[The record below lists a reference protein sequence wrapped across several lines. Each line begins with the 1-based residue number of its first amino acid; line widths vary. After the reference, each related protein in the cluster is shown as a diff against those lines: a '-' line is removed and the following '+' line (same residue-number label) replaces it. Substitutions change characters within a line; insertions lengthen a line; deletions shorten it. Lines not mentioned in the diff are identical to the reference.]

1 MTTPQAIEP
10 LSGLDDADAARRL
23 ATDGPNILAREQQR
37 GLLALVGDVLREP
50 MFVLLLACSAIYFV
64 LGDLHESLI
73 LIGCVALV
81 LTITIVQTHRTE
93 RAVAALRDMTSPR
106 ALVVRGGVARRIAGA
121 EVVRGDLALLH
132 EGDRVPADGV
142 LLEATSLAVDESL
155 LSGESVPVDKRADPE
170 GQGPDTQVFAGSLVV
185 KGHGMARISATGAR
199 SEIGKIGASLADLSG
214 GTSRVQRE
222 IGRLVRIFGVLGGL
236 CCGLIVLFY
245 GLARGE
251 WLSGLLA
258 GITLAMSLLPE
269 EFPLVLTVFLAL
281 GAWRM
286 SQRNVL
292 TRRIPALESLGAATA
307 LCVDKTGTLTVNRM
321 TLIELRAGEQVW
333 QAERDQ
339 PLPDPLRPLAEY
351 AALASQRE
359 AIDPMDAA
367 CQRFCHERVGD
378 DERLHHGWQLER
390 EYPLTPALLAVAQAW
405 RTPEGAVVA
414 AKGAPEAIAEL
425 CRLDE
430 AARAAVNAAV
440 MAMTA
445 TGQRVLAV
453 ARADYDGEP
462 RASLT
467 DFAFTW
473 LGLLGLHDP
482 PRAEVPAAL
491 ARCRE
496 AGLRVI
502 MITGDAPGTA
512 QAIAA
517 KVGLSGQRI
526 ATGRELAELD
536 DAALI
541 ARLHGVEVCAR
552 VLPAQKL
559 RIVRALQAAGETV
572 AMTGDGV
579 NDAPALKAAQIG
591 VAMGGRGTDVAR
603 EAAAIVLTRDDFTD
617 LVAAVA
623 EGRRIFANL
632 RKALGF
638 IVAVHVPIAGLAL
651 VPLLFGLP
659 MVFHPVHVV
668 FLELII
674 DPACSVVFEAEP
686 AEPDAMRRPP
696 RPADA
701 PLLDRRMLLACLAQ
715 GATVLAAC
723 LAVLYLG
730 HVRLGLTL
738 PAAQSVM
745 FATLILADLG
755 LILTHRAQ
763 NTSWLASLRT
773 PNRALRWVMLGTLVL
788 LAAALTIPGMRTLFH
803 FEAPPYASVFAW
815 TLVGPLCVLL
825 FEAVTRLWARR
836 RPAGQIKQA
845 PIHRPRAA

>member
-1 MTTPQAIEP
+1 MTEP
-10 LSGLDDADAARRL
+10 EARELPGGLDDAEAARRL
-23 ATDGPNILAREQQR
+23 AAEGPNTLAREEQR
-37 GLLALVGDVLREP
+37 GLLALVLQVLREP
-50 MFVLLLACSAIYFV
+50 MFLLLIACSAIYFV
-64 LGDLHESLI
+64 LGDLRESVTL
-73 LIGCVALV
+73 LGCVALV
-81 LTITIVQTHRTE
+81 LAITIVQTHRTE

-142 LLEATSLAVDESL
+142 LLAAASLAIDESL
-155 LSGESVPVDKRADPE
+155 LSGESVPIDKRADAAAAGREPE
-170 GQGPDTQVFAGSLVV
+170 TRVFAGSLVV
-185 KGHGMARISATGAR
+185 KGHGLARITATGAR
-199 SEIGKIGASLADLSG
+199 SEIGKIGASLATLSSG
-214 GTSRVQRE
+214 ASQLQRE
-222 IGRLVRIFGVLGGL
+222 IGRLVFIFGVVGGV
-236 CCGLIVLFY
+236 CCGLIALYY
-245 GLARGE
+245 GLVREE

-286 SQRNVL
+286 SQRHVL
-292 TRRIPALESLGAATA
+292 TRRIAALESLGAATA

-321 TLIELRAGEQVW
+321 ALVELRAGPERW
-333 QAERDQ
+333 QAESGE
-339 PLPDPLRPLAEY
+339 PLPDPLRTLAEF

-367 CQRFCHERVGD
+367 CRRLFHERVGD
-378 DERLHHGWQLER
+378 DAELHRGWTLER

-405 RTPEGAVVA
+405 RTGDGAVVA

-430 AARAAVNAAV
+430 AARAELSAAVNA
-440 MAMTA
+440 MASA
-445 TGQRVLAV
+445 GQRVLAV
-453 ARADYDGEP
+453 ARAEYAGEP
-462 RASLT
+462 RAATT
-467 DFAFTW
+467 DYAFTC

-482 PRAEVPAAL
+482 PRPEVPAAL
-491 ARCRE
+491 ACCRE

-502 MITGDAPGTA
+502 MITGDAAGTA

-517 KVGLSGQRI
+517 QVGLSSARMT
-526 ATGRELAELD
+526 TGPELAELD
-536 DAALI
+536 DAALV
-541 ARLHGVEVCAR
+541 ARLRGVEVCAR
-552 VLPAQKL
+552 VLPDQKL
-559 RIVRALQAAGETV
+559 RIVRALQAGGETV

-603 EAAAIVLTRDDFTD
+603 EAAALVLTRDDFTD

-659 MVFHPVHVV
+659 MVFHPVHVI

-674 DPACSVVFEAEP
+674 DPACSIVFEAEP

-701 PLLDRRMLLACLAQ
+701 PLLDRSTLLACLAEG
-715 GATVLAAC
+715 GAVLAAC
-723 LAVLYLG
+723 LAVLWLG
-730 HVRLGLTL
+730 RVRLGLSL

-745 FATLILADLG
+745 FATLILANLG
-755 LILTHRAQ
+755 LIFTHRSQTAAL
-763 NTSWLASLRT
+763 SHSLRT
-773 PNRALRWVMLGTLVL
+773 PNRALWWVVLGTTLMLG
-788 LAAALTIPGMRTLFH
+788 AALTIPGMRALFH
-803 FEAPPYASVFAW
+803 FEAPPRPSVFVW
-815 TLVGPLCVLL
+815 TLLGPLSVVA
-825 FEAVTRLWARR
+825 FAVVARLVRR
-836 RPAGQIKQA
+836 AGRDKSSGL
-845 PIHRPRAA
+845 PRPRTA